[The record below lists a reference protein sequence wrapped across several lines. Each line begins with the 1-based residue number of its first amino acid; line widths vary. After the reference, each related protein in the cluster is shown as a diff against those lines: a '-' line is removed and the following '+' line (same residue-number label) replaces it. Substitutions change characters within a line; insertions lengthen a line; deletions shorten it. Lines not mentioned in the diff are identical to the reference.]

1 MRLTRREVLLAAA
14 APAFAKPTAVRPPNI
29 LLIIADDVGAWMLG
43 CYGNREI
50 RTPNIDLLARS
61 GTRFLFHF
69 GCASAG
75 TSSRTALLTGRLPH
89 QQTAQDPTITEVLG
103 SAGYSCGSGNALDFL
118 DSQKGDRPFFLLVSY
133 SNLFAPGAQIAAK
146 YQEMYAK
153 TSFDTIG
160 WEPAAPNA
168 ARNKDALASIVP
180 NIRRSAAAMT
190 GLDDLIQ
197 PLVAKLN
204 QQGVRDNTLIVFT
217 SGSGS
222 LLGRHGLWGNGAATD
237 PANMYEEVIATPMI
251 WNWRGKVPVEGARP
265 ELASVYDFLPTVCEL
280 TGAALPRDRNLPG
293 RSYLPAILNQPFPKK
308 APWRNLVFGEMGEVE
323 MARDTRYKL
332 VLRSQGKGP
341 GQLFDERVDPRE
353 KINQFDNPAFVS
365 MRDRLTA
372 EIAAWRKKYA

>member
-14 APAFAKPTAVRPPNI
+14 APAFAKKATERPPNI
-29 LLIIADDVGAWMLG
+29 VLVIADDVGAWMLG

-61 GTRFLFHF
+61 GTRFLYHF

-75 TSSRTALLTGRLPH
+75 TSSRAALLTGRSPH

-103 SAGYSCGSGNALDFL
+103 SAGYTCGSGNALDFL

-133 SNLFAPGAQIAAK
+133 SNLFAPGAQIPTK
-146 YQEMYAK
+146 YQEMYSK

-160 WEPAAPNA
+160 WEPAGPNA
-168 ARNKDALASIVP
+168 AKDKGALASIVS
-180 NIRRSAAAMT
+180 NIRRCAAAMT
-190 GLDDLIQ
+190 ALDEQIQ

-204 QQGVRDNTLIVFT
+204 QRGVRDNTLIVVT

-237 PANMYEEVIATPMI
+237 PVNMYEEVIATPMI
-251 WNWRGKVPVEGARP
+251 WNWRGKVPVEGGRP
-265 ELASVYDFLPTVCEL
+265 ELASVYDFLPAICEL
-280 TGAALPRDRNLPG
+280 TGAALPRDSNLPG
-293 RSYLPAILNQPFPKK
+293 RSYLPAVMNRPFPKK

-323 MARDTRYKL
+323 MARDNRYKL
-332 VLRSQGKGP
+332 VLRSQGKAP
-341 GQLFDERVDPRE
+341 GQLFDVRVDLRERV
-353 KINQFDNPAFVS
+353 NQYDNPAFVS
-365 MRDRLTA
+365 VRDRLAA
-372 EIAAWRKKYA
+372 ELAAWRKKFA